1 MEFALSQDEVVESP
15 DVHFDPIVKLAPVE
29 TKTLEEDEEE
39 VFKMYV
45 YNCLYD
51 CDLSLQLFMLTW
63 NVMKVKTINNSH
75 YPQLKDIAVTSIP
88 PSLV

>member
-1 MEFALSQDEVVESP
+1 MSAQDKVRMTCIGPKGIILAIVKSAARGKTVIMLIFFTPSQDEVVESP

-45 YNCLYD
+45 HSCLHNY
-51 CDLSLQLFMLTW
+51 
-63 NVMKVKTINNSH
+63 
-75 YPQLKDIAVTSIP
+75 
-88 PSLV
+88 

>member
-1 MEFALSQDEVVESP
+1 MVESP

-45 YNCLYD
+45 HSWLVTFLC
-51 CDLSLQLFMLTW
+51 T
-63 NVMKVKTINNSH
+63 VKHVVGVSEAVWSQVSH
-75 YPQLKDIAVTSIP
+75 WTYKKKQNK
-88 PSLV
+88 

>member
-1 MEFALSQDEVVESP
+1 MLIFFTPSQDEVVESP

-45 YNCLYD
+45 HSCLHDY
-51 CDLSLQLFMLTW
+51 
-63 NVMKVKTINNSH
+63 
-75 YPQLKDIAVTSIP
+75 
-88 PSLV
+88 

>member
-1 MEFALSQDEVVESP
+1 MVESP

-45 YNCLYD
+45 H
-51 CDLSLQLFMLTW
+51 S
-63 NVMKVKTINNSH
+63 
-75 YPQLKDIAVTSIP
+75 
-88 PSLV
+88 

>member
-1 MEFALSQDEVVESP
+1 MNTLSQDEVVESP

-45 YNCLYD
+45 H
-51 CDLSLQLFMLTW
+51 S
-63 NVMKVKTINNSH
+63 
-75 YPQLKDIAVTSIP
+75 
-88 PSLV
+88 

>member
-1 MEFALSQDEVVESP
+1 MVESP

-45 YNCLYD
+45 HSWLVVFLC
-51 CDLSLQLFMLTW
+51 
-63 NVMKVKTINNSH
+63 NVKHAVLVKHHNS
-75 YPQLKDIAVTSIP
+75 QTKKQKQK
-88 PSLV
+88 

>member
-1 MEFALSQDEVVESP
+1 MVESP

-45 YNCLYD
+45 HSCLHD
-51 CDLSLQLFMLTW
+51 SCWTFLCMHD
-63 NVMKVKTINNSH
+63 VAC
-75 YPQLKDIAVTSIP
+75 IA
-88 PSLV
+88 L